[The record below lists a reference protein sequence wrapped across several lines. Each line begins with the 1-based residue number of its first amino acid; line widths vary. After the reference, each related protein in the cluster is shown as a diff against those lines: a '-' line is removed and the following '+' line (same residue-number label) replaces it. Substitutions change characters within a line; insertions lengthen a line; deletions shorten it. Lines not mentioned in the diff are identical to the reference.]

1 MSCTF
6 PEFLDSV
13 KNKNVSVVGVGI
25 SNTPVISLLA
35 KAGANVC
42 AYDKNSEQD
51 LGDIAHELRNIGVKL
66 VCGEN
71 YLDNLSGDIIIKT
84 PGMRYDNPALVDA
97 AKRGAVITSEME
109 LFFECCPCKII
120 AVTGSDGKTTTTSLI
135 YEMLRDAGYT
145 VHLGGNIGRPLLPQ
159 TAEIKPLDI
168 VVAELSSFQ
177 LQTMKRSADVA
188 VVTNLSPNQDRK
200 SVV

>member
-84 PGMRYDNPALVDA
+84 PGMRYDNPALVD
-97 AKRGAVITSEME
+97 GAIMCSVIRCVLD
-109 LFFECCPCKII
+109 LFFECFRFII
-120 AVTGSDGKTTTTSLI
+120 
-135 YEMLRDAGYT
+135 
-145 VHLGGNIGRPLLPQ
+145 IGF
-159 TAEIKPLDI
+159 
-168 VVAELSSFQ
+168 SG
-177 LQTMKRSADVA
+177 
-188 VVTNLSPNQDRK
+188 
-200 SVV
+200 